1 MHPIA
6 ARGRSP
12 LGHAILA
19 QFSRYTILYYTSQLK
34 ADFSTSS
41 SSISCCRV
49 RRFLPPVSACRWLLH
64 VMSPSRRYVEV
75 RPLLTLWLRRTR
87 FWISRCCAVC
97 CRRARSASCPVGDI
111 CTASGTEN
119 QKPAF
124 CPDVG
129 KGRVSSQVVILSTTA
144 PAARSVRRCRKSTP
158 WQPKVN
164 FSGPIHTP
172 RNSSPQ
178 PKPAVIPI
186 PGSHG
191 ERPQAPCVPASSS
204 S

>member
-75 RPLLTLWLRRTR
+75 RPLLCRTLWLRRTR
-87 FWISRCCAVC
+87 FWISRYYAVC
-97 CRRARSASCPVGDI
+97 CRRVRRASCPVRDI
-111 CTASGTEN
+111 CNASGTAKQE
-119 QKPAF
+119 PDF
-124 CPDVG
+124 CPDAG
-129 KGRVSSQVVILSTTA
+129 KGRVNSQVAILSTSA
-144 PAARSVRRCRKSTP
+144 PAARSVGGAEIAP
-158 WQPKVN
+158 
-164 FSGPIHTP
+164 
-172 RNSSPQ
+172 
-178 PKPAVIPI
+178 
-186 PGSHG
+186 HG
-191 ERPQAPCVPASSS
+191 DKR
-204 S
+204 